1 MSQIMTVLKNRN
13 KVERRERQRRQE
25 ELQNIKVEAT
35 FRSKLYENSKLIDII
50 LSDDSVESVI
60 IKVPKEYI
68 TKFMR
73 AMYGEEMA
81 QYSIEQLDE
90 QRFEFKRKLIN
101 F

>member
-1 MSQIMTVLKNRN
+1 
-13 KVERRERQRRQE
+13 
-25 ELQNIKVEAT
+25 
-35 FRSKLYENSKLIDII
+35 
-50 LSDDSVESVI
+50 
-60 IKVPKEYI
+60 
-68 TKFMR
+68 MR